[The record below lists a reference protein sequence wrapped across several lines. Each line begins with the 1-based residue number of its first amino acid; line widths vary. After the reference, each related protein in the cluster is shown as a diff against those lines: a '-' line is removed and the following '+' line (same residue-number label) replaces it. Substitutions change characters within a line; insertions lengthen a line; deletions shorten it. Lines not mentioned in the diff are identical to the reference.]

1 MRPANGE
8 AIGVGLIDFALD
20 PWNHMGGWSW
30 VGMTLMMVAFLA
42 LIVLVTSSLVGR
54 GGVGPS
60 AIEILD
66 ERYARGEID
75 DEELHR
81 RRQTLEG
88 GRGR

>member
-8 AIGVGLIDFALD
+8 AIGVGLIYFALD

-54 GGVGPS
+54 GRVGPS

-75 DEELHR
+75 DEEFER
-81 RRQTLEG
+81 RRRMLG
-88 GRGR
+88 G